1 LIGDRSFEKG
11 RDRLTSHKKVAHA
24 RKDSVGKKLIE
35 GLREFTE
42 ALEGDERISEKFTCR
57 KITLDLLPVSYSAK
71 TVKTTRKLLG
81 VSQAVFAQF
90 LGVSVKT
97 VCAWEQ
103 GKTPG
108 DMACRF
114 MDEIR
119 GNPEYW
125 CKRLRE
131 SIRVKDA
138 S

>member
-1 LIGDRSFEKG
+1 MNN
-11 RDRLTSHKKVAHA
+11 
-24 RKDSVGKKLIE
+24 SVGKKIIE

-42 ALEGDERISEKFTCR
+42 APEGGEKIAEKFTCR
-57 KITLDLLPVSYSAK
+57 KVTLDLLPVPYGPKDVVA
-71 TVKTTRKLLG
+71 TRKLLG
-81 VSQAVFAQF
+81 VSQGVFAQF

-97 VCAWEQ
+97 VRAWEQ

-119 GNPEYW
+119 RNPGYW
-125 CKRLRE
+125 QMRLRE
-131 SIRVKDA
+131 SIRVKNA